1 MDPITLFVLAAGA
14 MTVYAL
20 AQGVVSMAQ
29 GGEADL
35 RHSHELMFRRA
46 AWQGLAVFF
55 VLLGLLAEA

>member
-1 MDPITLFVLAAGA
+1 MDPITLLIFAAGA

-20 AQGVVSMAQ
+20 AQGIVSMAQ
-29 GGEADL
+29 GGESDL

-46 AWQGLAVFF
+46 AWQGLAVFL